1 MPGVPCRLAGPV
13 FRPCGNGALWNSVIV
28 QHHEG
33 RRPFM
38 SDWTSGSEFRNPD
51 DPYRRDAYTDP
62 DARAANAVW
71 GWIAAAVFVVV
82 ILAVAF
88 GMSHQPGQDGAN
100 VASNTPA
107 ATTPANPARPAPNSA
122 PAPTEPST
130 GH

>member
-1 MPGVPCRLAGPV
+1 
-13 FRPCGNGALWNSVIV
+13 
-28 QHHEG
+28 
-33 RRPFM
+33 M

-107 ATTPANPARPAPNSA
+107 ATRMAPPSGTPAPSTPANPARPAPNSA